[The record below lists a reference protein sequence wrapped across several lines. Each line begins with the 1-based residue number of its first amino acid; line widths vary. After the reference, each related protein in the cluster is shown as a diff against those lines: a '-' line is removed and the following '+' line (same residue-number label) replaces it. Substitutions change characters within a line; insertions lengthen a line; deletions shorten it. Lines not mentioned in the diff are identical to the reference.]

1 MRAGLR
7 FFALLLIA
15 LIPGTTGCYTARTS
29 VPSHIKT
36 IGIPIFAN
44 RSLQP
49 ALEDELT
56 RRVIERFERN
66 AQLKVE
72 EPRSADAELDGT
84 ITEYSNKVYRFNDQE
99 RADEYVVTITLDV
112 AVTDRQKN
120 KELWSQ
126 QGIRVSATYLVS
138 GAQART
144 EADARKEAV
153 EQVADILLSRTVE
166 GW

>member
-1 MRAGLR
+1 MFPRLR
-7 FFALLLIA
+7 LPAILLCLAAL
-15 LIPGTTGCYTARTS
+15 TGCYTARTS

-36 IGIPIFAN
+36 IGIPIFVN

-49 ALEDELT
+49 ALEDEIT

-66 AQLKVE
+66 AQLKIA
-72 EPRSADAELDGT
+72 EPRNAHAELEGT
-84 ITEYSNKVYRFNDQE
+84 VTEYSNSVYRFNDQE
-99 RADEYVVTITLDV
+99 RADEYIVTITLDV

-120 KELWSQ
+120 RELWSQ

-138 GAQART
+138 GPLART
-144 EADARKEAV
+144 EATARAEAV
-153 EQVADILLSRTVE
+153 GQIADILLSRTVE

>member
-1 MRAGLR
+1 MRQY
-7 FFALLLIA
+7 LLLTA
-15 LIPGTTGCYTARTS
+15 LVLSGASGCYTARTS
-29 VPSHIKT
+29 VPPHIKT
-36 IGIPIFAN
+36 IGVPIFAN

-49 ALEDELT
+49 AVEEEIT
-56 RRVIERFERN
+56 RRVIERLELN
-66 AQLKVE
+66 AQLKLA

-84 ITEYSNKVYRFNDQE
+84 VTEYSNKVYRFNDQE

-112 AVTDRQKN
+112 AVMDRMKN

-144 EADARKEAV
+144 EADARREAV
-153 EQVADILLSRTVE
+153 DQLAGILVSRTVE